1 MDGKRKNMLEIIFKA
16 REEKL
21 ASLNSEDKD
30 FFKVHNIDR
39 SARRNS
45 LNTEL
50 EKIPKDLRKL
60 KEIIIVKLDDYV
72 ETINRENWYLCKK
85 YYLAGLKDGIN
96 LKEEPSKFDPRAY
109 LTPARDLIKETVE
122 HKIRDVF
129 GSSNKA

>member
-1 MDGKRKNMLEIIFKA
+1 MDGKRKKMLEIIFKA

-30 FFKVHNIDR
+30 FFKVHNIYR

-96 LKEEPSKFDPRAY
+96 LKEE
-109 LTPARDLIKETVE
+109 IK
-122 HKIRDVF
+122 
-129 GSSNKA
+129 

>member
-1 MDGKRKNMLEIIFKA
+1 MKIKI
-16 REEKL
+16 
-21 ASLNSEDKD
+21 SLKYITLIEVQDAD
-30 FFKVHNIDR
+30 
-39 SARRNS
+39 S

-96 LKEEPSKFDPRAY
+96 LKEE
-109 LTPARDLIKETVE
+109 IK
-122 HKIRDVF
+122 
-129 GSSNKA
+129 